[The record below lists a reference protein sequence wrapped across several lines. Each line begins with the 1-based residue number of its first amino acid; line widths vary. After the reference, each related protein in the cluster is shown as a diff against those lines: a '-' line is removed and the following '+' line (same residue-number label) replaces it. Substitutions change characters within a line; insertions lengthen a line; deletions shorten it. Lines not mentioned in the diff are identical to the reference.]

1 MAEFGPCGTVLVIG
15 GWVSGC
21 SDEPDAALSPSPT
34 PTPYVS
40 EPTELWPTDVE
51 PVEPVEPE
59 PAGYPSDGSD
69 ISACL
74 DGVCEVQAKAGD
86 TLGPIGKDQVV
97 FSIMSIKGGAVNIT
111 IDFTK
116 TGGSATVT
124 LKDHEFAP
132 FPAFSI
138 SADDVEED
146 QAVITLGP
154 DQP

>member
-1 MAEFGPCGTVLVIG
+1 VR
-15 GWVSGC
+15 
-21 SDEPDAALSPSPT
+21 
-34 PTPYVS
+34 
-40 EPTELWPTDVE
+40 
-51 PVEPVEPE
+51 
-59 PAGYPSDGSD
+59 
-69 ISACL
+69 
-74 DGVCEVQAKAGD
+74 AKAGD

-132 FPAFSI
+132 FPEFSI

-146 QAVITLGP
+146 QAVITIGSDEP
-154 DQP
+154 